1 MVRKL
6 SGLQHVCKPAG
17 GDLRG
22 ITPGQKDNMAN
33 RDLFFKANPGE
44 MTAADCGFCHLLRQ
58 ETESQPVLHQRQNLI

>member
-6 SGLQHVCKPAG
+6 SGLQHVRKSAG
-17 GDLRG
+17 SDLCG
-22 ITPGQKDNMAN
+22 IAPGQENNMAN

-58 ETESQPVLHQRQNLI
+58 ETEPQTVLHQRQNLI